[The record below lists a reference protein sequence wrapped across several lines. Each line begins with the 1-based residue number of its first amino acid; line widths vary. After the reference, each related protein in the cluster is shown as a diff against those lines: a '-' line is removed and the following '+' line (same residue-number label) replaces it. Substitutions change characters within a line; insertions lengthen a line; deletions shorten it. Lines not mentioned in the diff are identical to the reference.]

1 MAYDPNSIT
10 GALVGNRPMQNLTGR
25 RTSQPA
31 PTLAEM
37 ANGVGNKMPVRP
49 STAGSP
55 AGLIAP
61 GSAIAPGDAGPGPAV
76 GAPSITGPKRPA
88 NLALGTIGG
97 GPAALLDV
105 VPAGQKLP
113 AAPAPAVTPA
123 TPAAQPA
130 GPSFAETNF
139 PNLKTY
145 AEGNKTAVAD
155 AYKKGGVGAAA
166 GQTIR
171 SALGGM
177 AAIGTDAVEGIGG
190 AVKDIIDP
198 LAAGAEQ
205 LFTGDTATTRPK
217 PAAATATAPAP
228 AATPVATARPAA
240 VATAPAT
247 APVVNPMDTP
257 AAANVSNPA
266 QLAADQA
273 RYDQEQAAYK
283 ANPQPQTMA
292 AMAAAPIALPAPA
305 VAPLAK
311 FEGGSAAFNE
321 AVNAKRA
328 RNQAKD
334 INEANKPMV
343 EAALADRNLAARGAQ
358 QTQLAEHAQQLK
370 QNDPLAREQL
380 TGARMTNAGAKRVS
394 ELQAKLVDPATS
406 EKDREQVA
414 ESLRQLAGKED
425 STKIAPYSEIGPD
438 GMSITQNSVIVK
450 GGQPQ
455 GTARDYAAGIAAKNK
470 PAVAPQQAH
479 IDMLKKNAKD
489 PKYIAAFNA
498 KFGAGA
504 AEKLLG
510 IK

>member
-10 GALVGNRPMQNLTGR
+10 GALVGNRPLQNLTGR

-123 TPAAQPA
+123 TPAVDPNLAALSPEEQSKVGVGNTIKNHMRDVVANVEANQASLRSSLTPWFAKTQTAGVKQEAETLAQYAQPQ
-130 GPSFAETNF
+130 P
-139 PNLKTY
+139 
-145 AEGNKTAVAD
+145 AVAPV
-155 AYKKGGVGAAA
+155 A
-166 GQTIR
+166 
-171 SALGGM
+171 
-177 AAIGTDAVEGIGG
+177 
-190 AVKDIIDP
+190 
-198 LAAGAEQ
+198 
-205 LFTGDTATTRPK
+205 
-217 PAAATATAPAP
+217 PAAPGV
-228 AATPVATARPAA
+228 AATPVTDAVVAQKNSGVSTYAA
-240 VATAPAT
+240 DKAV
-247 APVVNPMDTP
+247 PVVNPMDTP
-257 AAANVSNPA
+257 AAARVSNPA

-273 RYDQEQAAYK
+273 RYDQEQAAYR

-292 AMAAAPIALPAPA
+292 AMAAAPAATAALPAPA

-334 INEANKPMV
+334 INEANKPVV

-380 TGARMTNAGAKRVS
+380 AGAQMTNAGAKRVS